1 MCFLVTQ
8 SLAPSTIA
16 IHFLLLANS
25 LLRPAR
31 RASRSF
37 DNSDGHAK
45 RLKLAHDLVLISYDD
60 PGECIRINRG
70 TRRGV
75 KVLRSERAIFIGQ
88 TFDIIKRSFV
98 QHIALHFRSEEHT
111 RMNSSH

>member
-1 MCFLVTQ
+1 MGGLVTQ
-8 SLAPSTIA
+8 SESPPFIA
-16 IHFLLLANS
+16 IHFLRLANS

-88 TFDIIKRSFV
+88 TFDIKIGRASCRERV
-98 QHIALHFRSEEHT
+98 CQYV
-111 RMNSSH
+111 